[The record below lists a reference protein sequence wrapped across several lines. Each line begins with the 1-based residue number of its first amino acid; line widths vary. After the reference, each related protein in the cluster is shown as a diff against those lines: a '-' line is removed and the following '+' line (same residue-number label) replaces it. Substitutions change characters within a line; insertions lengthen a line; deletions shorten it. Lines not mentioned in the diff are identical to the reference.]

1 MPLAA
6 QGAGGHCRAMTDGV
20 TFRDLEIGDGG
31 WLVERHAVLYARD
44 DGFDASF
51 EALVAEVLAAY
62 IRTRDPASE
71 RAFIA
76 VADLRRVGSVFCV
89 RSDEPGVAKLRL
101 FLVEPD
107 WRGRGL
113 GQWLLDAC
121 LGFARAAGYRRLRLW
136 THESHRA
143 ACALYARNGFRLVDS
158 RPVRSFGQDLVEQS
172 WEIDLAA
179 LAIAGVNR

>member
-1 MPLAA
+1 
-6 QGAGGHCRAMTDGV
+6 MTDGV
-20 TFRDLEIGDGG
+20 TFRDLEIGDAR

-44 DGFDASF
+44 DGFDATF

-62 IRTRDPASE
+62 IRSRDPAME

-76 VADLRRVGSVFCV
+76 VAGGRRVGSIFCV
-89 RSDEPGVAKLRL
+89 LSDEPAVAKLRL
-101 FLVEPD
+101 FLVEPE

-113 GQWLLDAC
+113 GQRLLEAC
-121 LGFARAAGYRRLRLW
+121 LGFARQAGYRRLRLW

-143 ACALYARNGFRLVDS
+143 ACALYARNGFHLASS

-172 WEIDLAA
+172 WEIDLAG
-179 LAIAGVNR
+179 LAIAGGSG

>member
-1 MPLAA
+1 
-6 QGAGGHCRAMTDGV
+6 MTDEV
-20 TFRDLEIGDGG
+20 TLRDLEIGDAG

-44 DGFDASF
+44 EGFDESF
-51 EALVAEVLAAY
+51 EALVAEILAAY
-62 IRTRDPASE
+62 IRTRDPARE

-76 VADLRRVGSVFCV
+76 VAEGRRVGSVFCV

-101 FLVEPD
+101 FLIEPD

-113 GQWLLDAC
+113 GRRLLAAC
-121 LGFARAAGYRRLRLW
+121 LGFAREAGYDRLRLW

-143 ACALYARNGFRLVDS
+143 ACALCARSGFRLLDS

-172 WEIDLAA
+172 WEIGL
-179 LAIAGVNR
+179 

>member
-1 MPLAA
+1 
-6 QGAGGHCRAMTDGV
+6 MTDEV
-20 TFRDLEIGDGG
+20 TLRDLEIGDAG

-44 DGFDASF
+44 EGFDESF
-51 EALVAEVLAAY
+51 EALVAEILAAY
-62 IRTRDPASE
+62 IRTRDPARE

-76 VADLRRVGSVFCV
+76 VAEGRRVGSVFCV

-101 FLVEPD
+101 FLIEPD

-113 GQWLLDAC
+113 GRRLLAAC
-121 LGFARAAGYRRLRLW
+121 LGFAREAGYDRLRLW

-143 ACALYARNGFRLVDS
+143 ACALYARSGFRLLDS

-172 WEIDLAA
+172 WEIGL
-179 LAIAGVNR
+179 